1 MNEVKQ
7 LQMRLTSDHK
17 LVCDSNPT
25 VIFCDG
31 KYPHKDKPV
40 LTFEQ
45 RDVVYLTDYEGWTS
59 QYEEAMKIVKER
71 RCCAI
76 VTDNPMLLN
85 VLAPYVW
92 NGEDFSRYA
101 KTLQTFLVQ
110 DLLKIA
116 SFPIQFKF
124 KKSLYDNIRS
134 NSYYNKVLTY
144 RTSHIVIGLFKL
156 KFDKSIVLL
165 ARIRNFIS
173 SIYHKI

>member
-1 MNEVKQ
+1 MNEMKQ
-7 LQMRLTSDHK
+7 LQMRLTSDNK

-92 NGEDFSRYA
+92 NGEDFDCYLYYC
-101 KTLQTFLVQ
+101 KLVIE
-110 DLLKIA
+110 D
-116 SFPIQFKF
+116 
-124 KKSLYDNIRS
+124 D
-134 NSYYNKVLTY
+134 
-144 RTSHIVIGLFKL
+144 KL
-156 KFDKSIVLL
+156 KFMPAYKRFSELTDKELCY
-165 ARIRNFIS
+165 A
-173 SIYHKI
+173 HKLGTMYVNGAFSYG